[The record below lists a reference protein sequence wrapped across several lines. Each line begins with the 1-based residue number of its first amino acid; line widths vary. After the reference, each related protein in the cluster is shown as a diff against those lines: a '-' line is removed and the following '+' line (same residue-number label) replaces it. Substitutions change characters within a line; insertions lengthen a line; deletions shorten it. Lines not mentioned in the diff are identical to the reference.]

1 MYIKNEFSC
10 RHNYKFESMKSNDLV
25 EHDKTFTFTVLKVP
39 EYECQLKTAH
49 VLSKMVY
56 KI

>member
-1 MYIKNEFSC
+1 MYIRNEFSC
-10 RHNYKFESMKSNDLV
+10 RHKYKFESMKSNDLV
-25 EHDKTFTFTVLKVP
+25 EHDKTFTFTVLKDP
-39 EYECQLKTAH
+39 EYESQLKTAQ